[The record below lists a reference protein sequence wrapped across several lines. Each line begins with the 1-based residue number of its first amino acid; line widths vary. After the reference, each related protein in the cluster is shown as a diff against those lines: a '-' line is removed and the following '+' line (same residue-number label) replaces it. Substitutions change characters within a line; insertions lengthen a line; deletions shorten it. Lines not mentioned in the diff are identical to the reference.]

1 MANVIQALLQ
11 LAFSLLFITTV
22 VLGLLIDST
31 LKFHTRWWEVLW
43 DRLTF
48 ATVALGLFSALTS
61 LITWAAPGTPPDRK
75 PRVPEVEKE

>member
-48 ATVALGLFSALTS
+48 VTVALGLSSVLAS
-61 LITWAAPGTPPDRK
+61 LITWGAPGTPSDPKTRAPDLK
-75 PRVPEVEKE
+75 D